1 MKRKKI
7 LEEFSIFW
15 KELEEHFILAKI
27 IRIFYLKIT
36 EFNIDVRAGAIA
48 YNFTLAVFPSI
59 LFFFSVL
66 PYVPID
72 NFQEIIINFLRETLP
87 ENYINDFVL
96 LINNIM
102 KDKNGG
108 LVSFGF
114 LLALFTSTSGIMAL
128 IKSFNLTYKTRK
140 NRGWLKERLIAM
152 GLNLLL
158 TFILILSILT
168 FIFGNKVLGLLENK
182 GIVGTSFGYYLFTAL
197 TLGIIFFIFQISIS
211 IIYYYAPTIHKK
223 WKFFNYGSISAS
235 LLSLLVTSGF
245 SSYLVNYGSYQQ
257 LYGSIGSLI
266 AMMIWL
272 YLIALILIVGFEIN
286 ASIDQASDEIENTSD
301 NFQKE
306 ISSDNVEKDDLW
318 LN

>member
-66 PYVPID
+66 PYIPID
-72 NFQEIIINFLRETLP
+72 NFQGIIINFLKETLP

-182 GIVGTSFGYYLFTAL
+182 GIVGTSFGYYLLTAL

-223 WKFFNYGSISAS
+223 WRFFNYGSISAS

-245 SSYLVNYGSYQQ
+245 SSYLVNYGSYQR

-266 AMMIWL
+266 ALMIWL
-272 YLIALILIVGFEIN
+272 YLIALILIIGFEIN
-286 ASIDQASDEIENTSD
+286 ASIDQASDESENTSD
-301 NFQKE
+301 DFLQEN
-306 ISSDNVEKDDLW
+306 SSNNNDKDDLW

>member
-66 PYVPID
+66 PYIPID
-72 NFQEIIINFLRETLP
+72 NFQGIIINFLKETLP

-128 IKSFNLTYKTRK
+128 IKSFNL
-140 NRGWLKERLIAM
+140 
-152 GLNLLL
+152 
-158 TFILILSILT
+158 
-168 FIFGNKVLGLLENK
+168 
-182 GIVGTSFGYYLFTAL
+182 
-197 TLGIIFFIFQISIS
+197 
-211 IIYYYAPTIHKK
+211 
-223 WKFFNYGSISAS
+223 
-235 LLSLLVTSGF
+235 
-245 SSYLVNYGSYQQ
+245 
-257 LYGSIGSLI
+257 
-266 AMMIWL
+266 
-272 YLIALILIVGFEIN
+272 
-286 ASIDQASDEIENTSD
+286 
-301 NFQKE
+301 
-306 ISSDNVEKDDLW
+306 
-318 LN
+318 